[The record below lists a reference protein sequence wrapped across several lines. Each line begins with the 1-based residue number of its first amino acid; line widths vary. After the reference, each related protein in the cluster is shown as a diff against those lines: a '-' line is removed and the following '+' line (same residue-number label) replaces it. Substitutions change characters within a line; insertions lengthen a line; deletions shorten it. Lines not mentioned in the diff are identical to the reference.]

1 MPLTLNNIQEKYK
14 SLLNDFGYLMLD
26 DMKHKHNS
34 YKIELNKFIED
45 GNAKLRELHNVDTIL
60 DLNIMLDH
68 ITQILNKFEYIS
80 TKTRRTSD
88 YNKFIHNTYDTIQKD
103 NPNMEYNDIMREIRT
118 KWNSRKQQGGYDY
131 IEYNDDENNDDENN
145 DDENNDDENNDDEN
159 NDDENNDDENN
170 DDDYKNN
177 ENEDNN
183 SKIVY
188 MEAIIEPFVGG
199 NKEEKREIDINKWK
213 QQIKNYLL

>member
-1 MPLTLNNIQEKYK
+1 
-14 SLLNDFGYLMLD
+14 MLD

-131 IEYNDDENNDDENN
+131 IEYNDDENNDD
-145 DDENNDDENNDDEN
+145 
-159 NDDENNDDENN
+159 
-170 DDDYKNN
+170 DYKNN